1 MIALFYILVVLE
13 VALGIYSLWT
23 GYTWYRFAHERL
35 ASHSGFYA
43 PVAALICPC
52 KGVEPGLEDNLKALT
67 QFNYPNYEIY
77 FSLATSLDPAVKLIE
92 RLKAASQRPIHIVIA
107 GPPENG
113 SEKVYN
119 LRRAIEALPPDKFE
133 VIVFAD
139 SDVRLPHGWLS
150 KLVAP
155 LLDPRIGATTA
166 YRWLIPSRK
175 IGEGGFASALAS
187 AWNAA
192 VATLLGPGAGNF
204 CWGGG
209 TAIRRKMF
217 DEAQV
222 FEAWN
227 GAASDDFALTCALE
241 HTGKRIVF
249 CPECIAPTL
258 QPWTG
263 AELFEFTKRQ
273 IVVTRVYASRRWLL
287 GMLSHFAY
295 SLTLIYAAIVILAA
309 MIAGDPWGQLALL
322 ALAVPLLAAMKGAM
336 RTAAIN
342 ELLPEWKAKLQEW
355 AWVWIALAPVVP
367 FLFSWNFLQS
377 LATRRIR
384 WRGIRY
390 ELVSPSR
397 TRILKA

>member
-1 MIALFYILVVLE
+1 MIVLFYVLIVLE

-23 GYTWYRFAHERL
+23 GFAWYRFAHERL

-52 KGVEPGLEDNLKALT
+52 KGAEPGLEDNLKALT
-67 QFNYPNYEIY
+67 RFNYPNYEIY

-92 RLKAASQRPIHIVIA
+92 RAKAESKRPVHIVIA
-107 GPPENG
+107 GPPEDG
-113 SEKVYN
+113 SEKVHN

-133 VIVFAD
+133 VIVFVD
-139 SDVRLPHGWLS
+139 SDERLPHGWLS

-155 LLDPRIGATTA
+155 LQDRRIGAATA

-175 IGEGGFASALAS
+175 IGEGGFAGALAS

-192 VATLLGPGAGNF
+192 VATLFGPGGHNF

-209 TAIRRKMF
+209 TAIRREIF
-217 DEAQV
+217 DEARV
-222 FEAWN
+222 LEAWN
-227 GAASDDFALTCALE
+227 GAASDDFALTYALE
-241 HTGKRIVF
+241 RRGKPIVF

-263 AELFEFTKRQ
+263 ADLLEFTTRQ
-273 IVVTRVYASRRWLL
+273 IVVTRVYSPRRWLL
-287 GMLSHFAY
+287 GMLSHFGY
-295 SLTLIYAAIVILAA
+295 SLALVYAAIVTLTA
-309 MIAGDPWGQLALL
+309 MIQGDPWGQLVLS
-322 ALAVPLLAAMKGAM
+322 ALAVPLLAAMKAAM
-336 RTAAIN
+336 RTAAVN
-342 ELLPEWKAKLQEW
+342 ELLPEWEATLKEW
-355 AWVWIALAPVVP
+355 DWVWVALAPVIP

-377 LATRRIR
+377 LVTRRIR

-390 ELVSPSR
+390 ELVSPTI